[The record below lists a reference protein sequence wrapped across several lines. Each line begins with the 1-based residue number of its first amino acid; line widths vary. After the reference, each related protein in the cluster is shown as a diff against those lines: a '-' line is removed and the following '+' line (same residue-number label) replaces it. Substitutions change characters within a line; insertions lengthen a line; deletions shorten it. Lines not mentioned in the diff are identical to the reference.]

1 MYCLKSCPREEFP
14 VALSFGVG
22 VAKQSCLRLAGT
34 GLLVKSIVTHG
45 CLTCSGKTLEGW
57 WAETQPEPW
66 TVDAG
71 WVSALYPV
79 PQTNTSPPA
88 LQFPAGASHWLKP
101 IRSQRARKP
110 SHILQRS
117 AYSGKSRGK
126 VESGSGRAGIRY
138 GMPTTYF
145 LPSFQLH

>member
-79 PQTNTSPPA
+79 PKPTPL
-88 LQFPAGASHWLKP
+88 LQPFNFLLEP
-101 IRSQRARKP
+101 
-110 SHILQRS
+110 HI
-117 AYSGKSRGK
+117 G
-126 VESGSGRAGIRY
+126 
-138 GMPTTYF
+138 
-145 LPSFQLH
+145 